1 MSRKVKII
9 LSSVA
14 LGVCLAMIA
23 LVLAVS
29 GSPRDY
35 VRKHY
40 RYVSGDS
47 HSAVYAATVPPSS
60 VVAAISSRHKP
71 ADRLTTPS
79 GYFLRYHDLI
89 VAVTGD
95 PRGSRIYLDDERTGY
110 RRWYGYVGGTWG
122 TYSGR
127 GEGLRGGGPGVGK

>member
-1 MSRKVKII
+1 MSRKEKIV

-14 LGVCLAMIA
+14 LGVCLSIIA
-23 LVLAVS
+23 LILAS
-29 GSPRDY
+29 AGSPRDY

-47 HSAVYAATVPPSS
+47 RSAVYAASEPPSS
-60 VVAAISSRHKP
+60 VVASIRSKHKP
-71 ADRLTTPS
+71 ADQMSTPS

-89 VAVTGD
+89 VAVTGAG
-95 PRGSRIYLDDERTGY
+95 RGSRIYLDDERTGY

-122 TYSGR
+122 TYSGS
-127 GEGLRGGGPGVGK
+127 GEGVRGGGPGVGK